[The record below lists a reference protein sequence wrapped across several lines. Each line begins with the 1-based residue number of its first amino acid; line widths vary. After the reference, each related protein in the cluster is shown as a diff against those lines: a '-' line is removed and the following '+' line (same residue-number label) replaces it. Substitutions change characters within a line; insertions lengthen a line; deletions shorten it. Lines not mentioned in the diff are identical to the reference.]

1 MEKELSVYEYCA
13 EGQANNLGLKLVKRE
28 DDKLELST
36 IKSVYRVFDDLGDL
50 QIELCKFA
58 ETRNDYLE
66 TMEIKDRGVHS
77 LSNEQNQH
85 IAKIVA
91 GIRIFEDSFASTDST
106 KGVYQFSRELLK
118 S

>member
-50 QIELCKFA
+50 QIELNKFA
-58 ETRNDYLE
+58 ETRRDYLK
-66 TMEIKDRGVHS
+66 TMDIKDNGVHV
-77 LSNEQNQH
+77 LSPEQNKH
-85 IAKIVA
+85 IAKVVA
-91 GIRIFEDSFASTDST
+91 GVR
-106 KGVYQFSRELLK
+106 GY
-118 S
+118 

>member
-58 ETRNDYLE
+58 ELRRNYLD
-66 TMEIKDRGVHS
+66 TMDIKDRGIHS
-77 LSNEQNQH
+77 LSQEQNQI
-85 IAKIVA
+85 IANTIA
-91 GIRIFEDSFASTDST
+91 SFRIIQKTDEILIS
-106 KGVYQFSRELLK
+106 
-118 S
+118 

>member
-50 QIELCKFA
+50 KIELNKFA
-58 ETRNDYLE
+58 KTRRDYLE
-66 TMEIKDRGVHS
+66 TNNIKDRGIHS
-77 LSNEQNQH
+77 LSQEQNQI
-85 IAKIVA
+85 IANTI
-91 GIRIFEDSFASTDST
+91 ASYWN
-106 KGVYQFSRELLK
+106 GWNN
-118 S
+118 

>member
-36 IKSVYRVFDDLGDL
+36 TKSVYRVFDDIGDL

-58 ETRNDYLE
+58 EFRRN
-66 TMEIKDRGVHS
+66 
-77 LSNEQNQH
+77 
-85 IAKIVA
+85 
-91 GIRIFEDSFASTDST
+91 
-106 KGVYQFSRELLK
+106 
-118 S
+118 